1 MVAQEEAFLEIPK
14 IQRCNRHHFREAR
27 ASSDYSVEGDVEV
40 VATLAVGWA
49 QPVAD
54 HRAGLQQAS
63 GKRTQANKISVSPL
77 QAAVAV
83 SLENHLVPHDDIK
96 INHR

>member
-54 HRAGLQQAS
+54 HRADLPQAS

-77 QAAVAV
+77 QAAVDV

-96 INHR
+96 TNHR